1 MLNCDHGSH
10 NVHLDST
17 MIQEEFGIFKRF
29 KEYIHSCTRQGT
41 LVVLIINLTLRPL
54 PLGFLKYCWSLL
66 KMPNKSDC
74 ALVAFMRVMNMP
86 LSVRFEVT
94 FIGSSYLKRLLS
106 WSHRWRRDG
115 DDCIYVDMGA
125 VPCVGISLDALGNG
139 KIMSGIWLVSSMR
152 WIFFTLVE
160 AWKRKAKKK
169 KSYFSM
175 GKRLPMDGT
184 WIVGDGLMDITSLTI
199 PPSMA

>member
-1 MLNCDHGSH
+1 MYIFSNKPKHNPGFKIYKALRTSMLNCDHGSH

-66 KMPNKSDC
+66 EMPNKSDC

-106 WSHRWRRDG
+106 RSHR
-115 DDCIYVDMGA
+115 
-125 VPCVGISLDALGNG
+125 
-139 KIMSGIWLVSSMR
+139 
-152 WIFFTLVE
+152 
-160 AWKRKAKKK
+160 
-169 KSYFSM
+169 
-175 GKRLPMDGT
+175 
-184 WIVGDGLMDITSLTI
+184 
-199 PPSMA
+199 